1 MYIDIIAIIVGMLM
15 ITGCVIWKLS
25 HRESKDCIA
34 ASITAFLIGLALVI
48 SGIIFYHIKS

>member
-15 ITGCVIWKLS
+15 MTGCIIWRLF
-25 HRESKDCIA
+25 HRESKECIA

-48 SGIIFYHIKS
+48 SGIIFYNIKT

>member
-15 ITGCVIWKLS
+15 ITGCIIWRLF
-25 HRESKDCIA
+25 HRESKECIA

-48 SGIIFYHIKS
+48 SGIIFYNIKT